1 METNSRFIVEGLR
14 SGVPY
19 REMAKTIAFGRERN
33 IAAVHRLMEQIE
45 QEHPPKFPGY
55 VLRAGY
61 GEGKTHLLHSLW
73 GFAESRNWVV
83 SCVSVSKETPLDRLD
98 QLYPKLIENTYL
110 PGSSQ
115 PGIAHIVAQA
125 LEGQLL
131 AEARTMDFSPRVMAL
146 LDCLVIREEGY
157 DELIADLSGEFLGSA
172 ELKRMYRANVG
183 KILQLTRT
191 SLREEAFEYMRLVD
205 WLIHKA
211 GFGGWL
217 ILVDE
222 VELIGKLGRG
232 ARSHAYANMG
242 RMLSGSLPYALS
254 VWALASH
261 YHGDVLIGRHDREE
275 CPAWLASRQKEAFQV
290 PWAETALEALTESKL
305 LEPLSVE
312 DIQSLLKQIVDLHQ
326 TAYQWQAPFTAN
338 ELYAQVRQFAPTQD
352 TRLRTIVRL
361 SLTILDIWDQY
372 GEAPVIEYMNPLE
385 EQSIEEEPE
394 ASG

>member
-1 METNSRFIVEGLR
+1 MEEHTRFIVEGLR

-19 REMAKTIAFGRERN
+19 REMAKAIAFGRERN
-33 IAAVHRLMEQIE
+33 IAAVARLLEQVE
-45 QEHPPKFPGY
+45 QRRPPKFPGY

-83 SCVSVSKETPLDRLD
+83 SCVSISKETPLDRLD
-98 QLYPKLIENTYL
+98 QLYPKMIENTYL

-115 PGIAHIVAQA
+115 PGIASVVAQA

-131 AEARTMDFSPRVMAL
+131 AEARTLDFSPRVMAL
-146 LDCLVIREEGY
+146 LDSLVIHEEGY
-157 DELIADLSGEFLGSA
+157 DELVADLSGEFLSSPD
-172 ELKRMYRANVG
+172 LKRIYRANLG
-183 KILQLTRT
+183 KALQLTRT
-191 SLREEAFEYMRLVD
+191 SLRDEAFEYMRLVD

-217 ILVDE
+217 ILMDE

-232 ARSHAYANMG
+232 ARSRAYASMG
-242 RMLSGSLPYALS
+242 RMLSGSLPHTLS

-261 YHGDVLIGRHDREE
+261 YHGDVLIGRHDRQD
-275 CPAWLASRQKEAFQV
+275 CPAWLAARPKEAFQV
-290 PWAETALEALTESKL
+290 VWAETALEALTESKL

-312 DIQSLLKQIVDLHQ
+312 DIQSLLRQILELHQ
-326 TAYQWQAPFTAN
+326 AAYQWQAPFQAD

-361 SLTILDIWDQY
+361 SLTILDIWNQY
-372 GEAPVIEYMNPLE
+372 HEAPVIEYLNPLQ
-385 EQSIEEEPE
+385 EQSLEEEPE
-394 ASG
+394 ACG